1 METDNLLVATSIRYL
16 CCHILELLQRKKKY
30 FPNQTKLMQ
39 RMTSKPVLDLVCK
52 CVPSLHSACP
62 VHSAWLTCP
71 LLLIKTL
78 QINSVNSDLL
88 CPALVSEYCSC
99 FGVMTFVNSH
109 IWTQCFI
116 KINKLLL
123 CFWRLCANTVIT
135 FISIILSVLL
145 LLIVD
150 FPSVEQLLLSCAVY
164 QFEIRNPLKFI
175 CKRKK
180 NQQIYKY
187 W

>member
-1 METDNLLVATSIRYL
+1 METQSWLLVSFTSVVVYL
-16 CCHILELLQRKKKY
+16 SSCRGKKRKY
-30 FPNQTKLMQ
+30 FPNQSKAKQ
-39 RMTSKPVLDLVCK
+39 RMASEPVLDLVHK
-52 CVPSLHSACP
+52 CVHSLHSACL
-62 VHSAWLTCP
+62 VHSGWLTCS
-71 LLLIKTL
+71 LLLQIKSL

-99 FGVMTFVNSH
+99 FGVMTFANSH

-123 CFWRLCANTVIT
+123 CFWRLRANTVIT

-150 FPSVEQLLLSCAVY
+150 FPSCRTASFKLCCILV
-164 QFEIRNPLKFI
+164 
-175 CKRKK
+175 
-180 NQQIYKY
+180 
-187 W
+187 